1 MENKISSL
9 SEIWKEVKGYEG
21 LYQVSS
27 LGRVKSV
34 ARLVR
39 GRGLGMKPIVERI
52 LKPCVVP
59 SGHLQVVLCRD
70 GKEHKHKSI
79 HRLVAEAFIP
89 NPENKPCIDHIDTN
103 PKNNNVDNLR
113 WVTIK
118 ENCNNEITRRK
129 NSIAKKGERNCNFGK
144 RNEQVHNARKVLC
157 FTMDGLFVAE
167 YPSLNEASRRTGIRS
182 SNIGIVCSGRRKCAG
197 GYIWKY
203 KKEYNLLRKNF
214 VL

>member
-1 MENKISSL
+1 MEYKIGSL

-52 LKPCVVP
+52 LKPYVVP
-59 SGHLQVVLCRD
+59 SGHLQVVLCRNGAD
-70 GKEHKHKSI
+70 HKHKSI

-103 PKNNNVDNLR
+103 PKNNNVGNLR

-118 ENCNNEITRRK
+118 ENCNNEITRSK
-129 NSIAKKGERNCNFGK
+129 NSISKSGERNWNFGK

-157 FTMDGLFVAE
+157 FTRDGRFVGE
-167 YPSLNEASRRTGIRS
+167 YPSITEAFRRTGIS
-182 SNIGIVCSGRRKCAG
+182 CSNIGVVCSGRRKYAG

-203 KKEYNLLRKNF
+203 KNEKS
-214 VL
+214 